1 MKIVFVD
8 QMQTKPY
15 TPNTPAHA
23 PLGGTQSAICY
34 YVRELAKLGY
44 ELVLVNGVSEA
55 CEEDGVHIKPHKW
68 YLEQRKYPCDMI
80 VLCSGVLRE
89 YFEALHANFSSKLS
103 VCWQENY
110 GFEAIVYES
119 SSFIYHVDVF
129 AFASEY
135 QRNNFCRMYGLPIE
149 KSMLMING
157 ASPFFQSVSI
167 ANKTDTFMYFSHP
180 DRGLSV
186 IPDIWTE
193 IVKAHP
199 AAKLEIYSS
208 AKTYYNTA
216 DSANTLKTFEALR
229 ALPNVNVHDSVGQ
242 QTLAE
247 QCGKAAFLLYPTHFV
262 ETSCIVC
269 IESCAAGM
277 IPLVPDLGVFP
288 EYVTDCIR
296 YDAAVNK
303 SFAKRAIELLHT
315 FYNNRAEFNAS
326 SERLSQKMRAKHNYK
341 TLATTFLESCIQFR
355 KLKNQSIKRVQDIDA
370 VYSKQAPNLAL
381 YVGESFPLFFENSMA
396 AALYFLR
403 HGNYMMK
410 SNYYRTADYCFLQSY
425 KIVQS
430 DAACNNLI
438 MYYEKMENYN
448 KMFEWFLTSLKYG
461 FNAAR
466 AKQIMG
472 HIKKIGLFEMISFLS
487 NCEMYYKHTQDVDEF
502 IFYCDCLVV
511 LAQKYRL
518 VMEHEKAITLLRRTF
533 EKLTHFPCDMSIKR
547 LHLKCIGSNIL
558 FSSNYSQKESCY
570 FQDCLNYERHI
581 PIEHKPLQLSTLV
594 NPKIRIG
601 FISGDFANH
610 PVTYILNG
618 FVPYIDTEK
627 YELYVFDDRE
637 RVKSVIDEFTHT
649 LKYVKHTNTHNMSSS
664 DTIRTIREHNIDVL
678 IDMCGHTSSYA
689 LKIMDVLRA
698 KPAKVQCSYFAYP
711 NTTGIKAI
719 DYKLGD
725 EITLPAD
732 TAWMYTEEF
741 QCMPSGFHCYRAPS
755 EAIVAKRKNECVKF
769 GIFNNPQKLTY
780 EFLQVVATIL
790 KQVPTS
796 VLVLS
801 YFDFEKR
808 FLEDFYVS
816 TFKSLGITK
825 ERIIVRF
832 YNKVTQMS
840 NVYSDIDI
848 SLDTFPYNGGTISI
862 ESLHYN
868 VPYVTLLG
876 SDYVAR
882 VGASILTQAGHPELI
897 ANTKE
902 DYIKKAVELAND
914 QPRLENYHAQLRTDL
929 KKTSLENGALFA
941 KEFEHA
947 MKDMLTKKGF
957 AIPIPSNKRLKAYCI
972 NLDTKRSNFE
982 AVAEKFSDCLDIERV
997 SAINGKERGI
1007 SGREALYL
1015 TTVALFQKIIKDSTT
1030 SYAIIMEDDVYKTSH
1045 FGAYWE
1051 RIVAFIENP
1060 ASVWD
1065 YISLDFFIN
1074 FDNPTIED
1082 YNSLFHKVS
1091 SHRSTGFIIYNT
1103 QYLKKHISYLSNL
1116 PSGTPILDM
1125 TMTRNK
1131 EFIKLIPKRL
1141 LVKQE
1146 VDKVSLTANTV
1157 TGHYEDYYKQT
1168 ETILDS
1174 TISRYIVCYP
1184 AGGIAD
1190 IISNITECLLYAVKQ
1205 NRLLVIDTRRI
1216 EWFKESIHEYI
1227 DFKHRNIYTGDL
1239 DILLSALNTRSTY
1252 PVHVTG
1258 DLMTFYSE
1266 LKGMQMDYKGS
1277 ILKRLDLTRDY
1288 EEDVVVFCHRRFS
1301 NVNVGVFHHMK
1312 FKEIVSDVYR
1322 KRRALLPSS
1331 YIGIHIRNTDHKTDV
1346 PSFLGKHQALLS
1358 EPFFLASDN
1367 KDDIA
1372 HIKTKYA
1379 PNAITFS
1386 QIESSAPGVGLH
1398 YMERTND
1405 AHRQFVIDSFVDL
1418 LLLGSAKEVYSS
1430 VPISG
1435 YGLIANTL
1443 CKDKRLLEQTMVSA
1457 TAVIQTPS
1465 AISQI
1470 HKIIYINL
1478 DKRTDRRA
1486 ELEGE
1491 LAKMGLTAERFPA
1504 IEGETGMI
1512 GCGLSHIAVLKRA
1525 ITEEWENVLILEDD
1539 FQFLVDKDTFENQLT
1554 RFFNSNATYDVA
1566 MLSYNLMSSVPK
1578 DDLVSYVKEAQTASG
1593 YLVHKRFY
1601 GKLLANLEEGSYKL
1615 SNGGTNSQHANDQY
1629 WKSLQPTAEWFCFN
1643 KRIGRQRPSYSDIE
1657 LRHVDYRSVEPLID
1671 IGASARG

>member
-8 QMQTKPY
+8 QMKTKPY

-34 YVRELAKLGY
+34 YVSELAKLGH
-44 ELVLVNGVSEA
+44 ELILVNGVAEA

-89 YFEALHANFSSKLS
+89 YFEALNANFSSKLS

-157 ASPFFQSVSI
+157 ASPFFQTVSI
-167 ANKTDTFMYFSHP
+167 ADKTDTFMYFSHP
-180 DRGLSV
+180 HRGLSA

-208 AKTYYNTA
+208 AKTYYNKA
-216 DSANTLKTFEALR
+216 DSENTLKTFEALR

-288 EYVTDCIR
+288 EYVADCIR
-296 YDAAVNK
+296 YDADVNK
-303 SFAKRAIELLHT
+303 SFAKRAIELLDT
-315 FYNNRAEFNAS
+315 FYNNRGEFNAS
-326 SERLSQKMRAKHNYK
+326 SECLSQKMRAKHEYK
-341 TLATTFLESCIQFR
+341 TLATTFLESCLQFR
-355 KLKNQSIKRVQDIDA
+355 ELKNQSIKRVQDIES
-370 VYSKQAPNLAL
+370 VYSKEAPNLAM
-381 YVGESFPLFFENSMA
+381 YVGESFPLFFESTMA

-410 SNYYRTADYCFLQSY
+410 SDYYRTADYCFLQSY
-425 KIVQS
+425 KIIQS
-430 DAACNNLI
+430 QAACNNLI
-438 MYYEKMENYN
+438 MYYEKMENYS
-448 KMFEWFLTSLKYG
+448 KMYEWFITSLEYG
-461 FNAAR
+461 FSLTR
-466 AKQIMG
+466 AKHIMG
-472 HIKKIGLFEMISFLS
+472 HIKKLGLFEMISFLS
-487 NCEMYYKHTQDVDEF
+487 NCEMYFKHTRNEEEL
-502 IFYCDCLVV
+502 IFYCDCATI

-518 VMEHEKAITLLRRTF
+518 ILEHDKAITLLRQTF
-533 EKLTHFPCDMSIKR
+533 EKLTLFTRPMPSKR
-547 LHLKCIGSNIL
+547 LHMKCIGSNIL
-558 FSSNYSQKESCY
+558 FSSNYSYKGPQY

-581 PIEHKPLQLSTLV
+581 PIEHYPLPPSTVV

-618 FVPYIDTEK
+618 FVSRINTEK

-637 RVKSVIDEFTHT
+637 RTKSVVDEFTYT
-649 LKYVKHTNTHNMSSS
+649 LNYVKHTNTHSMSSN
-664 DTIRTIREHNIDVL
+664 DVIQTIREKNIDVL
-678 IDMCGHTSSYA
+678 VDMCGHTSSYA

-725 EITLPAD
+725 KITLPPE

-741 QCMPSGFHCYRAPS
+741 QCMPSGFHCYKPPS
-755 EAIVAKRKNECVKF
+755 DINIAKRKNDCIKF
-769 GIFNNPQKLTY
+769 GIFNNPQKLSY
-780 EFLQVVATIL
+780 EFLHLVSTIL
-790 KQVPTS
+790 RQVPTS

-808 FLEDFYVS
+808 FLEDFYKS
-816 TFKSLGITK
+816 IFLKTFAIDSS
-825 ERIIVRF
+825 RIIVRF
-832 YNKVTQMS
+832 YKNVTQMS

-868 VPYVTLLG
+868 VPYITLLG

-914 QPRLENYHAQLRTDL
+914 RPRLDNYHTQLRMDL
-929 KKTSLENGALFA
+929 QKTSLENGALFA
-941 KEFEHA
+941 KDFENA
-947 MKDMLTKKGF
+947 MKDVLKKKGF
-957 AIPIPSNKRLKAYCI
+957 AIPTLSNKRLKAYCI
-972 NLDTKRSNFE
+972 NLDTKYSNFE
-982 AVAEKFSDCLDIERV
+982 AVKEKFSDCLEIARV
-997 SAINGKERGI
+997 SAINGEERGI

-1015 TTVALFQKIIKDSTT
+1015 TTVALFQKIIKETTT
-1030 SYAIIMEDDVYKTSH
+1030 SYAIVMEDDVYKTSH
-1045 FGAYWE
+1045 FEAYWE

-1060 ASVWD
+1060 ESVWD

-1091 SHRSTGFIIYNT
+1091 SHRSLGFTIYNI
-1103 QYLKKHISYLSNL
+1103 QFLKKHISYLSKL
-1116 PSGTPILDM
+1116 PGRSCVLDM
-1125 TMTRNK
+1125 TMNYNK
-1131 EFIKLIPKRL
+1131 DFTKLIPKHL
-1141 LVKQE
+1141 IVKQE

-1157 TGHYEDYYKQT
+1157 TKFYEDYYKQT
-1168 ETILDS
+1168 EAILEK
-1174 TISRYIVCYP
+1174 TLSRYIICYP

-1190 IISNITECLLYAVKQ
+1190 MISNISECLLYATKY
-1205 NRLLVIDTRRI
+1205 NRLLVIDTRRV
-1216 EWFKESIHEYI
+1216 EWFKESIHDYI
-1227 DFKHRNIYTGDL
+1227 DFNHKNIYKGDL
-1239 DILLSALNTRSTY
+1239 DVLLTTLNNRNTY
-1252 PVHVTG
+1252 PAQVKG
-1258 DLMTFYSE
+1258 DLLTFFSE
-1266 LKGMQMDYKGS
+1266 LKGVEFDYKGS
-1277 ILKRLDLTRDY
+1277 VLNQIDLNRNY
-1288 EEDVVVFCHRRFS
+1288 EEDVIVFCRRRSSRVNIVVFS
-1301 NVNVGVFHHMK
+1301 YMK
-1312 FKEIVSDVYR
+1312 FKEIVSDVYK
-1322 KRRALLPSS
+1322 KRRSLLPAS
-1331 YIGIHIRNTDHKTDV
+1331 YPGFHIRNTDYTTDV
-1346 PSFLGKHQALLS
+1346 PSFMRKYHALFS

-1367 KDDIA
+1367 ADDITF
-1372 HIKTKYA
+1372 IKAKYA
-1379 PNAITFS
+1379 PNALTFS
-1386 QIESSAPGVGLH
+1386 RIESSTPGTGLH
-1398 YMERTND
+1398 YMQRTKE
-1405 AHRQFVIDSFVDL
+1405 AHHQFIIDSFVDM

-1430 VPISG
+1430 VPLSG
-1435 YGLIANTL
+1435 YGLIASAL
-1443 CKDKRLLEQTMVSA
+1443 CEDKSLLEKTMVSA
-1457 TAVIQTPS
+1457 TAAAQTPS
-1465 AISQI
+1465 
-1470 HKIIYINL
+1470 
-1478 DKRTDRRA
+1478 
-1486 ELEGE
+1486 
-1491 LAKMGLTAERFPA
+1491 
-1504 IEGETGMI
+1504 
-1512 GCGLSHIAVLKRA
+1512 
-1525 ITEEWENVLILEDD
+1525 ENS
-1539 FQFLVDKDTFENQLT
+1539 T
-1554 RFFNSNATYDVA
+1554 S
-1566 MLSYNLMSSVPK
+1566 
-1578 DDLVSYVKEAQTASG
+1578 
-1593 YLVHKRFY
+1593 
-1601 GKLLANLEEGSYKL
+1601 
-1615 SNGGTNSQHANDQY
+1615 
-1629 WKSLQPTAEWFCFN
+1629 
-1643 KRIGRQRPSYSDIE
+1643 RIM
-1657 LRHVDYRSVEPLID
+1657 
-1671 IGASARG
+1671 